1 MTIHHLLRILFARK
15 WWIFGSILIVLGVA
29 VIVLQLTPKRYVAT
43 ASVVVNTRGSDP
55 LMLTSSQSQNS
66 SNALATQ
73 LEIIKRPRIA
83 RRVVADLG
91 FEKDPKYKEAWV
103 EAGSPGDYDAWL
115 AQLAASG
122 LSTVNGSDS
131 NVIDLQYASA
141 DPQYAARMAN
151 AFAAAYLSTTLD
163 LRTDPARQYVTFFD
177 QRLAELRTRVEQAQG
192 KLSSFEKESGIVNAG
207 GKLDVEN
214 ARLAEF
220 SSQLATAKSQ
230 QADSSSRQ
238 HGTQGN
244 ASTSPEVMQN
254 PLIQSLKGQLSSQE
268 VKVHEM
274 SLRLGP
280 NHPVF
285 RQAQG
290 ELNEIRARLNAEIG
304 QVSSSVSKAQ
314 SVSSDRL
321 AETQAAFD
329 AQRQRVLSM
338 QEQRDKA
345 DVLQKEVENA
355 QRAYD
360 LVMTRQTQT
369 TLESQAQ
376 QTDATLLDKASTPA
390 SAAFPNV
397 RLTLMAALVAGALL
411 GIVLALGREF
421 FSPLI
426 RSSEDLLTYTGLPV
440 LAVVP
445 SARLARI
452 PRMSLTGPRR
462 VAGLLSN

>member
-1 MTIHHLLRILFARK
+1 MTIHHLLRILLARK
-15 WWIFGSILIVLGVA
+15 WWIVGSVFVVVGVA
-29 VIVLQLTPKRYVAT
+29 VIALQVMSKRYIAT
-43 ASVVVNTRGSDP
+43 ASVVVNSRGDP
-55 LMLTSSQSQNS
+55 ISLAPTQSSTS

-73 LEIIKRPRIA
+73 LEILKRPRVA
-83 RRVVADLG
+83 RRVVSDLG
-91 FEKDPKYKEAWV
+91 LDKDPSYKQAWT
-103 EAGSPGDYDAWL
+103 EGGSPGDFDAWL
-115 AQLAASG
+115 AQMAASG
-122 LSTVNGSDS
+122 LSTANGSDS
-131 NVIDLQYASA
+131 NVIDIQYTSS
-141 DPQYAARMAN
+141 DPKYAARMAN
-151 AFAAAYLSTTLD
+151 AFATAYLSTTLD
-163 LRTDPARQYVTFFD
+163 LRTDPARQYVSFFD
-177 QRLAELRTRVEQAQG
+177 QRLAELRLRVEQAQG

-214 ARLAEF
+214 SRLAEF
-220 SSQLATAKSQ
+220 SSQLAAAKAQ

-238 HGTQGN
+238 RGTKGN
-244 ASTSPEVMQN
+244 AAVSPEIMQN
-254 PLIQSLKGQLSSQE
+254 PLIQSLKGQLAQQE

-304 QVSSSVSKAQ
+304 AVTSSVNTAQ
-314 SVSSDRL
+314 NVSSDRV
-321 AETQAAFD
+321 AQTQAAFD
-329 AQRQRVLSM
+329 TQRQRVLSM

-345 DVLQKEVENA
+345 EVLQREVDNA
-355 QRAYD
+355 QRAYE
-360 LVMTRQTQT
+360 LVMQRQTQT

-376 QTDATLLDKASTPA
+376 QTDVSLLDKASTPA
-390 SAAFPNV
+390 SSAFPNV
-397 RLTLMAALVAGALL
+397 RLTLMLSLLAGGLL
-411 GIVLALGREF
+411 GVVLALGREF

-452 PRMSLTGPRR
+452 PRMALSGPRR